1 MSLAGSRLGRYQLL
15 RQIGSGGMG
24 TIYLAQDTHMP
35 RQVALKVV
43 GTDNDLQDSGEVS
56 QKMEKLFY
64 REMQAIA
71 QLDHPHILPVYDFGK
86 ENINEAFYTY
96 LVMQYRPE
104 GSLTDWLRQAR
115 DNASLPL
122 SEVARFLSQA
132 AEALQHAHERG
143 VVHQDVKPPNF
154 LLRTRSS
161 QPGDLPD
168 LLLADFGIAR
178 FFASTSSQG
187 MSQSHDVRGT
197 PMFMAPEQWDGKA
210 VPASDQYALAIMA
223 FRLLTGQLPF
233 QGSLGQIMRHHYM
246 MQPPDPSSFNMQIS
260 ASIDEVIQRA
270 LAKQPSERFPSILEF
285 AQAFAQ
291 AQAASGDQQNV
302 QPLSVSGA
310 LAGQGQIPTILPS
323 SQTPQALQS
332 TFLPATQRS
341 QLLSLPNIS
350 STLSAQISFAQ
361 AEQLPPASTPAQ
373 SSQPASLSGLAGN
386 TAYPP
391 AQNSQF
397 IARSGLPGSIPT
409 FLPSQQTPLA
419 NSAQMPAQSS
429 QPVSLSGVAGNTP
442 TFLPPQTPG
451 ASSANTP
458 TVLPAQSS
466 QPVSLSGLAG
476 NTPPSLPPQT
486 LFLNTQNTPAQTSQP
501 LSLNGLSASTPV
513 FVPAPTPMSNPG
525 IAEVNTP
532 FIGMQTGQTISPPL
546 MQPPVS
552 VPMTAM
558 PPAYSYPPEPPMHN
572 ASAPAQP
579 GLLSNPPTKW
589 ATTQFRKLTPL
600 QTGLLIGLVALL
612 VLGGS
617 ATLLFKGITTAR
629 NTSHG
634 STSVQGSLQSG
645 GGLLPGQ
652 TPGSSSGNGIAA
664 AATSTPTAGRSST
677 PTAGATSTP
686 GAKPTTGTTPAP
698 GATAT
703 TTVPP
708 TATPKPVPPTAT
720 PKPTPHP
727 CLSGNWSST
736 LNPTHAAGSYARNV
750 SSYCSGTV
758 YLTLTAAP
766 ASKGHEVDFQI
777 CYALNTTSCSAW
789 YAYTGV
795 NVWSKVA
802 SGLATNKTFY
812 INSRCTACTGSSF
825 TISGAVKY

>member
-1 MSLAGSRLGRYQLL
+1 
-15 RQIGSGGMG
+15 MG

-43 GTDNDLQDSGEVS
+43 GTDNESQDSGEVS

-64 REMQAIA
+64 REMQTIA
-71 QLDHPHILPVYDFGK
+71 QLDHPHILPVYDFGR

-115 DNASLPL
+115 DNAALPL

-246 MQPPDPSSFNMQIS
+246 MQPPDPSSLNTQLS

-302 QPLSVSGA
+302 QPFGASGA
-310 LAGQGQIPTILPS
+310 LAGQGQIPTILPN

-341 QLLSLPNIS
+341 QLLSTPNIS
-350 STLSAQISFAQ
+350 STLSAQIAFPQ
-361 AEQLPPASTPAQ
+361 AEQLPLASTPAQ
-373 SSQPASLSGLAGN
+373 SSQSVSLSGLAGN
-386 TAYPP
+386 SSTFTAAQTPFGNTAHPP

-397 IARSGLPGSIPT
+397 ISPGGLAGNTPT
-409 FLPSQQTPLA
+409 FLPPQPTSLA
-419 NSAQMPAQSS
+419 NSAQMPAQNS
-429 QPVSLSGVAGNTP
+429 QPVSLCGPAGNTP
-442 TFLPPQTPG
+442 TFLPPQTPV
-451 ASSANTP
+451 ASPANTP
-458 TVLPAQSS
+458 TNLPIQSS
-466 QPVSLSGLAG
+466 QSVSLSGLAD
-476 NTPPSLPPQT
+476 NTPLFLPPQT
-486 LFLNTQNTPAQTSQP
+486 LFLSTQNTPAQNSQP
-501 LSLNGLSASTPV
+501 LSLNGLSASTP
-513 FVPAPTPMSNPG
+513 APTPISNPG

-532 FIGMQTGQTISPPL
+532 FVGTQTGQTINSPL

-552 VPMTAM
+552 VPMAAM
-558 PPAYSYPPEPPMHN
+558 PPAYGDSAEMPMHSG
-572 ASAPAQP
+572 SAPAQP
-579 GLLSNPPTKW
+579 GLLSNPPAKW
-589 ATTQFRKLTPL
+589 AATQFRKLTPL
-600 QTGLLIGLVALL
+600 QTGLLIGLIVLL

-629 NTSHG
+629 NSSHG
-634 STSVQGSLQSG
+634 NTPTQGSLQSG
-645 GGLLPGQ
+645 GGLLSGQMPG
-652 TPGSSSGNGIAA
+652 GSNGLAG
-664 AATSTPTAGRSST
+664 AATSTPA
-677 PTAGATSTP
+677 AGATLTP
-686 GAKPTTGTTPAP
+686 GAKPTPGTTPVP
-698 GATAT
+698 GATAKPT
-703 TTVPP
+703 PTTVAP

-727 CLSGNWSST
+727 CLSGSWSST
-736 LNPTHAAGSYARNV
+736 LNTTHAAGSYARNV

-758 YLTLTAAP
+758 YLTLTSAP
-766 ASKGHEVDFQI
+766 ASSGHEVDFQI
-777 CYALNTTSCSAW
+777 CYALNTTKCSAW
-789 YAYTGV
+789 VKYTGV
-795 NVWSKVA
+795 NVWNKVA
-802 SGLATNKTFY
+802 SGLATGQIFY
-812 INSRCTACTGSSF
+812 INSRCNSCTSKVTLNG
-825 TISGAVKY
+825 GVKY